1 MSLEYWETR
10 ADSGCTSTFLE
21 CTVFSIRLG
30 VRAKLLGT
38 AAILV
43 ALLGVVVFIAVHQL
57 GEMRSVT
64 GDEAQAAYD
73 TARTEL
79 LIAAGVAALASFAL
93 MALVAR
99 GILRS
104 VNDGLERLNMLRD
117 HCTTELRQGLEAVAN
132 GDLTCSV
139 TPVTPLIE
147 RITNDELGDMARAI
161 NELRDNT
168 VASVQAYN
176 DSCVSLGGMIGRV
189 AESAASL
196 SASSQQMAATS
207 EEAGRAVSE
216 IAGAISEVSA
226 ATTDSAAHAQ
236 DASDVAA
243 HARNVAESGGEAVG
257 RASEAMESVRAA
269 SSEASSAIR
278 DLGAKSERI
287 GGIVDTITTIAE
299 QTNLLALNAAIEA
312 ARAGEQGRGFAVV
325 ADEVR
330 KLAEESQSA
339 AASIAGLI
347 GEIQTETE
355 RAVEVVE
362 HGSAQSEASA
372 ATVNEAREAFARIG
386 AEVESVAA
394 RIAQIAAAAE
404 QSSAST
410 QQVSAATEETSAS
423 AEQASA
429 SAQELSSTAEDLEAL
444 VQRFRVVTA
453 G

>member
-1 MSLEYWETR
+1 M
-10 ADSGCTSTFLE
+10 FL
-21 CTVFSIRLG
+21 IRLG
-30 VRAKLLGT
+30 IRAKLLGT
-38 AAILV
+38 AAVLV
-43 ALLGVVVFIAVHQL
+43 ALLGVVAVVAVHHL

-73 TARTEL
+73 TARVEL
-79 LIAAGVAALASFAL
+79 LVAVVAAVTLSFAL
-93 MALVAR
+93 MAVVAR

-132 GDLTCSV
+132 GDLTHAV

-147 RITNDELGDMARAI
+147 RIANDELGDMARAI

-176 DSCVSLGGMIGRV
+176 DSCVSLGGMIGSV

-226 ATTDSAAHAQ
+226 ATTDSAGHAQ

-243 HARNVAESGGEAVG
+243 HARSVAEAGGEAVG
-257 RASEAMESVRAA
+257 RASEAMESVRVA

-347 GEIQTETE
+347 GEIQTQTE

-362 HGSAQSEASA
+362 HGSEQSEASA
-372 ATVNEAREAFARIG
+372 ATVAEAREAFTRID

-410 QQVSAATEETSAS
+410 EQVSAATEETSAS
-423 AEQASA
+423 AELASA
-429 SAQELSSTAEDLEAL
+429 SAQELASTAEDLEAL
-444 VQRFRVVTA
+444 VQRFRVAAA

>member
-1 MSLEYWETR
+1 M
-10 ADSGCTSTFLE
+10 
-21 CTVFSIRLG
+21 FSIRLG

-38 AAILV
+38 AAVMV
-43 ALLGVVVFIAVHQL
+43 ALLGVVVFVALHQL
-57 GEMRSVT
+57 SEMRSVT
-64 GDEAQAAYD
+64 GAEAEAVYD
-73 TARTEL
+73 TARAEL
-79 LIAAGVAALASFAL
+79 LIAASLAAVLGFAL
-93 MALVAR
+93 TALVAR
-99 GILRS
+99 GLLRS

-117 HCTTELRQGLEAVAN
+117 HCTTELRAALEAVAD
-132 GDLTCSV
+132 GDLTRSV
-139 TPVTPLIE
+139 TPVTPTID
-147 RITNDELGDMARAI
+147 RIANDELGDMARAI
-161 NELRDNT
+161 NEVRNNT

-176 DSCVSLGGMIGRV
+176 ESCVSLGGMIGRV

-196 SASSQQMAATS
+196 SSSSQQMAATS
-207 EEAGRAVSE
+207 EEAGRAVTE
-216 IAGAISEVSA
+216 IAGAISQVSA
-226 ATTDSAAHAQ
+226 ATTDSASHAQ
-236 DASDVAA
+236 DAAEVAA
-243 HARNVAESGGEAVG
+243 HAKSVAAAGGEAVG
-257 RASEAMESVRAA
+257 RATDAMESVRAA
-269 SSEASSAIR
+269 SSEASAAIR

-347 GEIQTETE
+347 AEIQSETE

-362 HGSAQSEASA
+362 HGSEQSEASA
-372 ATVNEAREAFARIG
+372 ATVTEAREVFTRIG

-394 RIAQIAAAAE
+394 RIAHIAAAAE
-404 QSSAST
+404 ESSAST

-429 SAQELSSTAEDLEAL
+429 SAQELSSTAEDLEEL
-444 VQRFRVVTA
+444 VRRFRVATA
-453 G
+453 S